1 MSTVQCT
8 NCGTTNDSQARF
20 CARCGKPLSVPASP
34 AVGQIPACPR
44 CNTPL
49 RVSARFCPSC
59 GFDLISQANRAG
71 YERPVGQ
78 PAGGV
83 PVKPAAAG
91 SPPAGR
97 TQMLSDLS
105 GITGL
110 IVRWMGG
117 NQERFPVSLP
127 IISVGRAPDN
137 DIVINHP
144 AVSSH
149 HLRVALNAGPSQKQV
164 PDAGDATVTD
174 LNSTNGTQLNGQQLS
189 ANTPHLIRPG
199 DVLRIG
205 DLTGNWVSLVME
217 GSEGEALRSLSLGK
231 LDLSKTKNILI
242 GRDPACYLPLNHPT
256 VSFHHAQISAQ
267 DGSLAIRDLNS
278 TNGTF
283 VNGKRIAVVPLASG
297 DEIQIGPFKLVYDA
311 QQQSLAQ
318 SMRLGHRIDAVRLGR
333 EVANQ
338 RMILS
343 DVSMTVNPGEFIAL
357 VGGSGAGKSTLMKAM
372 NGYEPANHGQLLM
385 DGEPLYSKLDLYRN
399 QMGYVPQ
406 DDIIHRA
413 LPVKTALW
421 YAAKLRLPDARPA
434 EIQARI
440 QDALRSVELSEHAE
454 KPVRV
459 LSGGQRKRV
468 SIAVELLARPTLFFL
483 DEPTSGLDPGLEK
496 KMMYDLNRLADEG
509 RTVVLVTHATA
520 NIEQC
525 DHVAFL
531 TQGWLS
537 YYGPPN
543 EALNFFGVRDFSD
556 IYLKLSQD
564 IDPAHGKPVPPE
576 LQSYYH
582 PKPGSS
588 GKTYAGV
595 LWAHHYHN
603 SPLFQKYVAERQ
615 NQLRMPGG
623 AGGSAPMPTR
633 RSKDSFIRQMII
645 LARRQFDL
653 IRFDWRT
660 LFILLLMLPMLG
672 ALFAMV
678 SSEDDLVGRPGSIA
692 EIDLALTKELEDDGL
707 VLDEKA
713 NYLPSVNAELLI
725 TMIALAL
732 TQGGTFGAAYE
743 IVKERAIFKR
753 EKAVNLKA
761 TSYVLSKV
769 LILGIFAVF
778 QVAAFLLMLA
788 MVIDFGFEGA
798 IFDLGIF
805 ELFVSLYLA
814 VLASIAFGLFISA
827 IVPSQDVVLYAIL
840 AQLFVQIILT
850 GTLFPLDQSPAS
862 MAVPGYWAAVSAGS
876 TVDLPGLNKNSRVC
890 SVNEVPNMQTGA
902 KEKKV
907 ICTEGRQDLKIP
919 YEHSEEFL
927 LFTWIG
933 MCAHTFFWVILTII
947 VQARKRVE

>member
-1 MSTVQCT
+1 MGTVNCAQ
-8 NCGTTNDSQARF
+8 CGTANDQQARF
-20 CARCGKPLSVPASP
+20 CARCGNPLNVSQEKEPDHPSV
-34 AVGQIPACPR
+34 CPR
-44 CNTPL
+44 CNTVL
-49 RVSARFCPSC
+49 RTTARFCPSC
-59 GFDLISQANRAG
+59 GFDVSQQSAPGVQQQPIQPSYQQAP
-71 YERPVGQ
+71 PVGN
-78 PAGGV
+78 P
-83 PVKPAAAG
+83 
-91 SPPAGR
+91 PPAGR
-97 TQMLSDLS
+97 TQLLSDAT

-110 IVRWMGG
+110 VVRWMGG
-117 NQERFPVSLP
+117 NTQNFPFKGSA
-127 IISVGRAPDN
+127 ITIGRAPDN

-144 AVSSH
+144 AVSGH
-149 HLRVALNAGPSQKQV
+149 HLRFGISAGE
-164 PDAGDATVTD
+164 TTIID
-174 LNSTNGTQLNGQQLS
+174 LNSTNGTQMNGAQI
-189 ANTPHLIRPG
+189 TPNFPKPIHSG

-217 GSEGEALRSLSLGK
+217 GAGGEEIRALSLGK

-256 VSFHHAQISAQ
+256 VSFHHAQIYEQ
-267 DGSLAIRDLNS
+267 DGKLAIRDLNS

-283 VNGKRIAVVPLASG
+283 VNGKRIAVVPLSSG
-297 DEIQIGPFKLVYDA
+297 DEVQIGPFKLVYDA

-333 EVANQ
+333 EVAKQ

-343 DVSMTVNPGEFIAL
+343 EVSMTVNPGEFVAL

-372 NGYEPANHGQLLM
+372 NGYEPANHGQLLL
-385 DGEPLYSKLDLYRN
+385 DGEPLYGRLDQYRN

-406 DDIIHRA
+406 DDIIHRE

-440 QDALRSVELSEHAE
+440 QDALRSVEMSEHAD

-543 EALNFFGVRDFSD
+543 EALTFFGVRDFSD

-564 IDPAHGKPVPPE
+564 IDPARGKPVPPE
-576 LQSYYH
+576 LQQYYR
-582 PKPGSS
+582 PKQGGSA
-588 GKTYAGV
+588 KTYVGV
-595 LWAHHYHN
+595 LWAQHFRN
-603 SPLFQKYVAERQ
+603 SPLFQKYVADRQ
-615 NQLRMPGG
+615 NRLKAG
-623 AGGSAPMPTR
+623 AGGASSVSAPVR

-660 LFILLLMLPMLG
+660 LFILMFMLPLLG
-672 ALFAMV
+672 LMFATV
-678 SSEDDLVGRPGSIA
+678 SSENDLVGRSGSVQV
-692 EIDLALTKELEDDGL
+692 IDYELTEELNEEGL
-707 VLDEKA
+707 VLKEKA
-713 NYLPSVNAELLI
+713 DYLPSVNAELLI

-732 TQGGTFGAAYE
+732 TQGGRLLLRT
-743 IVKERAIFKR
+743 R
-753 EKAVNLKA
+753 
-761 TSYVLSKV
+761 LSKS
-769 LILGIFAVF
+769 G
-778 QVAAFLLMLA
+778 Q
-788 MVIDFGFEGA
+788 
-798 IFDLGIF
+798 
-805 ELFVSLYLA
+805 SL
-814 VLASIAFGLFISA
+814 
-827 IVPSQDVVLYAIL
+827 
-840 AQLFVQIILT
+840 
-850 GTLFPLDQSPAS
+850 
-862 MAVPGYWAAVSAGS
+862 
-876 TVDLPGLNKNSRVC
+876 N
-890 SVNEVPNMQTGA
+890 
-902 KEKKV
+902 
-907 ICTEGRQDLKIP
+907 
-919 YEHSEEFL
+919 
-927 LFTWIG
+927 
-933 MCAHTFFWVILTII
+933 
-947 VQARKRVE
+947 ARRR